1 MLQKCRSEV
10 SRAWGKYSLLLLQ
23 RSMDHDI
30 EQRQSEN
37 QLVDVIEEPK
47 PKTIDFPSIETDP
60 ELDDIPEK
68 FAKNFEEARAIFLPG
83 QKFLN
88 KAKNEYFKFEDHCVD
103 YVDIQRDLSHMH
115 KMLVYFETDESRKFK
130 IHKRRIDLLEHPAKE
145 LNPQL
150 FTLLVRQLWYE
161 IAETY
166 STMMDIKLDMVKS
179 GEVNLTPALS
189 NKINTVIDSSIGAFH
204 KYLETLK
211 NSAKYPEDNLRPA
224 LVAYVHL
231 ARLYDKYILPENSEQ
246 KFRNKMQTYLSYKHV
261 VDYCKT
267 NPEAKD
273 YIEQELSICEEMVL
287 LLPRKLQK
295 MQQELQR

>member
-37 QLVDVIEEPK
+37 QLVDVIDEPK
-47 PKTIDFPSIETDP
+47 PKNIDFPSIETDP

-179 GEVNLTPALS
+179 GEANLTPALS
-189 NKINTVIDSSIGAFH
+189 KKINSVIG
-204 KYLETLK
+204 K
-211 NSAKYPEDNLRPA
+211 
-224 LVAYVHL
+224 V
-231 ARLYDKYILPENSEQ
+231 
-246 KFRNKMQTYLSYKHV
+246 
-261 VDYCKT
+261 
-267 NPEAKD
+267 
-273 YIEQELSICEEMVL
+273 
-287 LLPRKLQK
+287 
-295 MQQELQR
+295 